1 MGSGRGAG
9 EWGSGVDISQVGASR
24 VHNFATPRIVLEGAD
39 PPLHPSS
46 SLCYYYFKG
55 GGLFL
60 FTFSL
65 PRRAQTLGETRSCD
79 RTAPRGERVCFPPSP
94 SFYNAQRCAQP
105 RGNSAPP
112 GTAERRGARG
122 DAPRRGGGREEGT
135 GSHVCGLRA
144 PGCCLQ
150 EKRLEKLFLPSQQ
163 LSPRLRM
170 PEIWWEVGKGERGG
184 RGG

>member
-9 EWGSGVDISQVGASR
+9 EWGSAVDISQVGASR

-122 DAPRRGGGREEGT
+122 DAPRRGAGRGDGITRLWAASPGLLLAGEAAREVVPSQPATFSPLAHARNLVGGWKGGTGREG
-135 GSHVCGLRA
+135 GL
-144 PGCCLQ
+144 
-150 EKRLEKLFLPSQQ
+150 K
-163 LSPRLRM
+163 
-170 PEIWWEVGKGERGG
+170 
-184 RGG
+184 